1 MSDTL
6 AIRTLEGRVLPA
18 WVDYNDHMNVAYY
31 VLAFDQATDVLFAR
45 CGVDDT
51 YRSERQHS
59 LFVLEMHVNYLA
71 ELARDAPFAIHSRI
85 LAADAKRVHIFH
97 EMFHAD
103 SGTLAATNEV
113 MTLHVDMAN
122 KRSAVFPAEVAAR
135 IEQQRLHDADLPHPP
150 QAGKQIGLP
159 GKPRP

>member
-1 MSDTL
+1 MTASPATCV
-6 AIRTLEGRVLPA
+6 LEGRVLPA
-18 WVDYNDHMNVAYY
+18 WVDYNDHMNVAFY
-31 VLAFDQATDVLFAR
+31 VLAFDQATDALLAR
-45 CGVDDT
+45 CGVDDA

-103 SGTLAATNEV
+103 SGVLAATNEV
-113 MTLHVDMAN
+113 MTMHVDMRS
-122 KRSAVFPAEVAAR
+122 KRSAAFPDEVAAR
-135 IEQQRLHDADLPHPP
+135 IEQQRLHDADLPRPP
-150 QAGKQIGLP
+150 QAGNRIGLP
-159 GKPRP
+159 SKTRS